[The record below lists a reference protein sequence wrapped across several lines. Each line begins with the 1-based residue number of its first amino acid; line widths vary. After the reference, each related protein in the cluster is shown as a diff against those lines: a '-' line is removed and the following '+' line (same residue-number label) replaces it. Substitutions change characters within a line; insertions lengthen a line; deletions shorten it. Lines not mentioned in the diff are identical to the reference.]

1 MLLFSETFASETDK
15 YTLPSLSM
23 VTITTSFWGAVLV
36 DTELGVTTVSASGG
50 LNLVARIKK
59 ESNRKATSH
68 IAVMSMFVLFLG
80 NFALPIFLYLDAYY
94 LKFHK
99 SVGGWWLIVDQRQ

>member
-1 MLLFSETFASETDK
+1 MI
-15 YTLPSLSM
+15 
-23 VTITTSFWGAVLV
+23 TITTSFSGATLV
-36 DTELGVTTVSASGG
+36 DTELGVTTVKASGG

-80 NFALPIFLYLDAYY
+80 NFALPIFI
-94 LKFHK
+94 FFN
-99 SVGGWWLIVDQRQ
+99 